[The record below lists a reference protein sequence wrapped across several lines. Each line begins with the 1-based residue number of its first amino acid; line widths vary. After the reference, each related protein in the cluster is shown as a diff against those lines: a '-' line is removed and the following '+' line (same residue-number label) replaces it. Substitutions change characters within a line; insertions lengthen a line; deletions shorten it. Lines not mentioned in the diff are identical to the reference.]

1 MVSSSGNFVYY
12 KKLSAFGKDARN
24 FDLFNKDKY
33 SHMLIPV
40 DNNST
45 LVISL
50 HENTFALYYMNVL
63 YAFFVCILIS
73 SYGLFFNVNRNIN
86 FRQGTLRARIKKQYY
101 IFDFYPFVIPDSL
114 EYLYE
119 YREF

>member
-1 MVSSSGNFVYY
+1 
-12 KKLSAFGKDARN
+12 
-24 FDLFNKDKY
+24 
-33 SHMLIPV
+33 MLIPV

-73 SYGLFFNVNRNIN
+73 SYGLFLMSTGISISGKVL
-86 FRQGTLRARIKKQYY
+86 LRARIKQYY
-101 IFDFYPFVIPDSL
+101 IFDFYPFCYPDSL

>member
-1 MVSSSGNFVYY
+1 
-12 KKLSAFGKDARN
+12 
-24 FDLFNKDKY
+24 
-33 SHMLIPV
+33 MLIPV

-73 SYGLFFNVNRNIN
+73 SYGLFFNVNRISIS
-86 FRQGTLRARIKKQYY
+86 GKVLLRARIKT
-101 IFDFYPFVIPDSL
+101 VL
-114 EYLYE
+114 YL
-119 YREF
+119 

>member
-1 MVSSSGNFVYY
+1 
-12 KKLSAFGKDARN
+12 
-24 FDLFNKDKY
+24 
-33 SHMLIPV
+33 MLIPV

-73 SYGLFFNVNRNIN
+73 SYGLFFNVNPEYQ
-86 FRQGTLRARIKKQYY
+86 FQARYIEGPDKKQYY
-101 IFDFYPFVIPDSL
+101 IFDFYPFCYPDSL

>member
-24 FDLFNKDKY
+24 FDLFNKGAKY

-40 DNNST
+40 ENNST

-73 SYGLFFNVNRNIN
+73 SYGLFLMLTGISISGEVIE
-86 FRQGTLRARIKKQYY
+86 GPDKKT
-101 IFDFYPFVIPDSL
+101 VL
-114 EYLYE
+114 YL
-119 YREF
+119 